1 MSLVRAPQLGIER
14 FANDRDK
21 ESWSIAASE
30 DKDAIIRSVY
40 QQVLGQQH
48 LMASERLTAAE
59 SLFRN
64 GYLDVRELVRTIAQS
79 GLYRAKF
86 F

>member
-30 DKDAIIRSVY
+30 DKDTIFALSTNKC
-40 QQVLGQQH
+40 L
-48 LMASERLTAAE
+48 ASST
-59 SLFRN
+59 
-64 GYLDVRELVRTIAQS
+64 
-79 GLYRAKF
+79 
-86 F
+86 